1 MPSYAS
7 GQPVERQ
14 MDLVVY
20 VGNDTK
26 IDLTIQRGVYMPRP
40 ETIELI
46 EEYLAD
52 IDLSITD
59 ITTQKKYKWGID
71 NGIAYL
77 EEVE

>member
-1 MPSYAS
+1 M
-7 GQPVERQ
+7 
-14 MDLVVY
+14 
-20 VGNDTK
+20 T
-26 IDLTIQRGVYMPRP
+26 RP